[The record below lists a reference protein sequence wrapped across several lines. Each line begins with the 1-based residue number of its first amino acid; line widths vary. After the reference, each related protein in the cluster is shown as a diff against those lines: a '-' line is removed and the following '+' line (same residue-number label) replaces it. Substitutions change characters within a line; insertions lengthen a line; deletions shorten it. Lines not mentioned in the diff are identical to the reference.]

1 MLAINLQWFKIINV
15 TEVIA
20 RAVHID
26 WRNNDPF
33 STEPAIFIG
42 KIKNNA
48 ILISI
53 TNKNALIDIN

>member
-1 MLAINLQWFKIINV
+1 MLAINLQCFKIINV

-26 WRNNDPF
+26 WPNNDSF